1 MKRIACLLLSLLLMT
16 SMLAGCGKS
25 PAEGGGSRLSEE
37 QVSEK
42 LQTDFAST
50 AKIKYKGIEAEAQV
64 KKADGTCVLDFT
76 APENLNGMQFS
87 LSGEKLGIGYK
98 GFHVDLDPNSAVG
111 GAAVKM
117 LVKAIQTA
125 AEKNGVDIAVEKD
138 AVQITS
144 TQQSFQFTMR
154 LDAKSGNILNIQ
166 VPGEELDISFE
177 NFTFLQ

>member
-1 MKRIACLLLSLLLMT
+1 MKRIACLLLSILLMT
-16 SMLAGCGKS
+16 TLLAGCGKAA
-25 PAEGGGSRLSEE
+25 PGSGARLSEE

-42 LQTDFAST
+42 LQSDFAST

-64 KKADGTCVLDFT
+64 KKTDGSCVLDFT

-117 LVKAIQTA
+117 LLKAVQTA
-125 AEKNGVDIAVEKD
+125 AEKNGVNIAVEKD
-138 AVQITS
+138 AVEISS
-144 TQQSFQFTMR
+144 TQQSFQFSMR
-154 LDAKSGNILNIQ
+154 LDPKTGNILNIQ
-166 VPGEELDISFE
+166 VPDEELDISFE
-177 NFTFLQ
+177 NFSFL